1 MDNFSQYLQNIQTSQ
16 GIQQYSN
23 QLQQT
28 ALEKIQESNAPFQD
42 IGSALIGESIREVG
56 GALLKNVVSK
66 AGDAIMNTSKG
77 LLRNAMEK
85 AGIDSDTI
93 EQTLQGNLGQ
103 AMKSKVSDLLDQAK
117 GKAQGLVEDVQNQA
131 EGLLDNV
138 QGQAS
143 NLMDDLQGQASSL
156 LESAQ
161 SQAQGLLSNVKSQAQ
176 DLLDNASDT
185 VQNTID
191 TATNQ
196 AQSYVSDLQ
205 NTASNTIDDLTQR
218 ASNISDI
225 LQSQPPPPQQSEL
238 QQTQDTQTNQNLSDN
253 QPEFED
259 STGDLLEPSNA
270 SISSEFIPKQPAVA
284 GDIGADVGA
293 EAGADVGA
301 EIAGAEVG
309 AIAVPGVGEVLGPLI
324 ALGAG
329 LAFLFGH
336 SDDSTPP
343 PLPFINPTEQFL

>member
-16 GIQQYSN
+16 NMKEYSQ

-28 ALEKIQESNAPFQD
+28 ALEKIQEARAPYQD
-42 IGSALIGESIREVG
+42 IGTALIGESIREVG

-66 AGDAIMNTSKG
+66 ASDAIMNTSKG
-77 LLRNAMEK
+77 LMRNAMEK

-93 EQTLQGNLGQ
+93 EQTLSGNIGQ
-103 AMKSKVSDLLDQAK
+103 AMKSKVSDLLDQVK
-117 GKAQGLVEDVQNQA
+117 GKAQSVVEDVQDQA
-131 EGLLDNV
+131 QGLLENV
-138 QGQAS
+138 QGKAS
-143 NLMDDLQGQASSL
+143 GLMDDLQGQASNV
-156 LESAQ
+156 LENAQ
-161 SQAQGLLSNVKSQAQ
+161 SQAQGLLENVQSKAQ

-225 LQSQPPPPQQSEL
+225 LQSQPQQPP
-238 QQTQDTQTNQNLSDN
+238 QNLSDN

-259 STGDLLEPSNA
+259 STGDLLEPSSNA
-270 SISSEFIPKQPAVA
+270 SLSSEFIPKEPIV
-284 GDIGADVGA
+284 GDIGSEVGV
-293 EAGADVGA
+293 EAGSEVGV
-301 EIAGAEVG
+301 EVGSEVAGAL
-309 AIAVPGVGEVLGPLI
+309 AVPGLGEVLGPII

-329 LAFLFGH
+329 LGFLFGH
-336 SDDSTPP
+336 SDDSTPAS
-343 PLPFINPTEQFL
+343 LPFLNPTEQFL

>member
-16 GIQQYSN
+16 GMKEYSQ

-28 ALEKIQESNAPFQD
+28 ALEKIQESNMPYQD
-42 IGSALIGESIREVG
+42 IGTALIGESIREVG

-77 LLRNAMEK
+77 LLRSAMEK

-93 EQTLQGNLGQ
+93 EQTLSGNLGT

-117 GKAQGLVEDVQNQA
+117 GKAQGLVEDVQGQA
-131 EGLLDNV
+131 EGLLENV
-138 QGQAS
+138 QTKAQSLLDDAS
-143 NLMDDLQGQASSL
+143 N
-156 LESAQ
+156 
-161 SQAQGLLSNVKSQAQ
+161 
-176 DLLDNASDT
+176 T

-191 TATNQ
+191 TATSQ

-205 NTASNTIDDLTQR
+205 NTATNTIDDLTQR

-225 LQSQPPPPQQSEL
+225 LQSQPLSQSSSPL
-238 QQTQDTQTNQNLSDN
+238 QQTQEQNTNQNLSDN

-259 STGDLLEPSNA
+259 STGDLLEQSNKP
-270 SISSEFIPKQPAVA
+270 ISSEFVSSETADV
-284 GDIGADVGA
+284 GADVGA
-293 EAGADVGA
+293 SVGADVAGAEAGAL
-301 EIAGAEVG
+301 
-309 AIAVPGVGEVLGPLI
+309 AIPGVGEVLGPLI

-329 LAFLFGH
+329 LGFLFGH
-336 SDDSTPP
+336 SSDSTPP
-343 PLPFINPTEQFL
+343 PLPVINPSEQFI